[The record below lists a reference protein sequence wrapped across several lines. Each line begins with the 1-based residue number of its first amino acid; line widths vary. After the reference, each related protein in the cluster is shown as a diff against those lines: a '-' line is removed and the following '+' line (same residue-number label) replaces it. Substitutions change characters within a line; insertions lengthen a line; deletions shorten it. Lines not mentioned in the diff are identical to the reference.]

1 MGNSRKTTP
10 QILEL
15 YGMNSSDPRVKDRL
29 VDHLCPFIGQTCKKH
44 LRGSSNPTGVCV
56 VSQGATKTGVIVC
69 PNRLY
74 GDNHAILRLAAVESF
89 GGMRFIIGG
98 DVDSLRNDL
107 QSKATDA
114 CVAFGHSSGH
124 EIQIPSRAKMSL
136 DWVIQRY
143 DAKHKPKDFIAVE
156 VQSMDTTGNY
166 RANLEGWIRHHNG
179 STRPIPPSKHGINW
193 ANVHKRLL
201 PQLIRKGLILTTMPN
216 FQGLFF
222 MVPDNVYDRFEHV
235 LEEVPEQGR
244 LGPDIMSIR
253 TFTTDNT
260 TSSGVRTVRSM
271 NYLIKDVAAAHY
283 GRPDEKAV
291 SGLAN
296 TLKTIL

>member
-1 MGNSRKTTP
+1 MGTPRKTTP

-15 YGMNSSDPRVKDRL
+15 YGLSTSDPRVKDRL
-29 VDHLCPFIGQTCKKH
+29 LDHQCPFLGSMCTKR
-44 LRGSSNPTGVCV
+44 LRGHSAPTGVCM
-56 VSQGATKTGVIVC
+56 VSQGATKTGVMVC

-74 GDNHAILRLAAVESF
+74 GDSHATLRLAAAESF
-89 GGMRFIIGG
+89 GGARVIVGG
-98 DVDSLRNDL
+98 TLNDL
-107 QSKATDA
+107 RTELKSQKTEA
-114 CVAFGHSSGH
+114 CVVFGHASGH
-124 EIQIPSRAKMSL
+124 EVQIPSRAKMSL

-143 DAKHKPKDFIAVE
+143 DENHKPQEFIAVE

-166 RANLEGWIRHHNG
+166 RANLDGWVKHHGG
-179 STRPIPPSKHGINW
+179 STKPVPPSKHGINW

-222 MVPDNVYDRFEHV
+222 VVPDNVYDRFEHV

-244 LGPDIMSIR
+244 LGSDIMSIR
-253 TFTTDNT
+253 TFAPDHT
-260 TSSGVRTVRSM
+260 TSSGVRSVRAM

-283 GRPDEKAV
+283 GRSDEKAV
-291 SGLAN
+291 VGLET
-296 TLKTIL
+296 TLKNIL